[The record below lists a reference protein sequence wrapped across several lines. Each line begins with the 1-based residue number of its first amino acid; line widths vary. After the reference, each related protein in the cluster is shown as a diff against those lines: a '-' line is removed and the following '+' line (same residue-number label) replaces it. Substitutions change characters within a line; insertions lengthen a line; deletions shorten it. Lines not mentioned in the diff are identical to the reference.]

1 MLDMETMMTKIKHI
15 FQPTAHTC
23 GPSCLYMVFKYLTN
37 RQSVDSEMN
46 FTIEDIAL
54 ICGTDWE
61 VGTPPDRM
69 EKGMKELDIKY
80 IEHINTP
87 NPFNHLQSVID
98 SGNIPIVRTITK
110 GAPHWIIVDGY
121 KDYQNDGIVLYNIL
135 DPWLGE
141 IKYTEKELN
150 DIWTVRD
157 YQFFE
162 IKNIPSETF
171 QITIGIA
178 TDEINEVLERTYPVF
193 EQHLSK
199 RNFKDIVMDETNWDI
214 SLKLYANNELIGFY
228 LLGST
233 QLTSLL
239 NESKFEGLNGVQGV
253 LLTVNPTYRNRGL
266 GNMLK
271 DYPKTM
277 GYDYIWGEQLKS
289 LGNLEDWLKRRELIL
304 ETEDIYITCEIF
316 KI

>member
-1 MLDMETMMTKIKHI
+1 MTKIKHI
-15 FQPTAHTC
+15 YQPTAHTC
-23 GPSCLYMVFKYLTN
+23 GPACLYMVFKYLTN
-37 RQSVDSEMN
+37 RQSVSSDVN

-80 IEHINTP
+80 IEHINSP
-87 NPFNHLQSVID
+87 NPFNFLQSVID
-98 SGNIPIVRTITK
+98 NGNIPVLRTITK
-110 GAPHWIIVDGY
+110 DAPHWIIVDGY
-121 KDYQNDGIVLYNIL
+121 KDYENDGIILYNIL

-141 IKYTEKELN
+141 IKYTEKDLE
-150 DIWTVRD
+150 DIWAVRD

-162 IKNIPSETF
+162 IKNVPSEKF
-171 QITIGIA
+171 QINIGIGA
-178 TDEINEVLERTYPVF
+178 DEIDDVLERTYPMF
-193 EQHLSK
+193 AQHLSK
-199 RNFKDIVMDETNWDI
+199 KNFKDIVMDETNWDI
-214 SLKLYANNELIGFY
+214 SLKLSNSNNELIGFY

-233 QLTSLL
+233 QLTTLL
-239 NESKFEGLNGVQGV
+239 SDSKFEGLNGVQGV
-253 LLTVNPTYRNRGL
+253 LLAVNSDYRNRGL

-289 LGNLEDWLKRRELIL
+289 LDNIEDWLKRRELIL
-304 ETEDIYITCEIF
+304 ETEYIYITCEIF
-316 KI
+316 NEIN